1 MDGGSIIAAMLAGA
15 IGGGLGA
22 LLGWGIGSFF
32 GKNGGMIRLVA
43 TVVCVVIAMNA
54 LPRFIEP
61 VIGPYIRQQTNP
73 DMGEEIEAALLGQ
86 PLVAAYVEARP
97 EALPQLRSRIEAAWQ
112 RGGEGAAQRE
122 AAEAGRELGSRAVA
136 EFAPYAGDTELIGFY
151 RETYRV
157 GRQVQSQPR
166 VCYSMFY
173 GEINPS
179 AVSIEDMA
187 RIDQYADTGPLENVM
202 TVLVRNAGDE
212 IVEFDRA
219 RAETAQAEV
228 GMTVG
233 SEFPNTDFRFF
244 FGVAP
249 ETDED
254 YATACAV
261 MLRLMEV
268 TLDHEDAALVVRVGM
283 TQN

>member
-1 MDGGSIIAAMLAGA
+1 MDWAGVIVAGVAGA

-32 GKNGGMIRLVA
+32 GKNGGMVRLLA
-43 TVVCVVIAMNA
+43 TVVCAVIAMNF

-61 VIGPYIRQQTNP
+61 VIGPYIRQQSNP
-73 DMGEEIEAALLGQ
+73 DMGQEIEAALMNQ
-86 PLVAAYVEARP
+86 PLIAAYVEVRP

-112 RGGEGAAQRE
+112 RGGEEVAQRE

-136 EFAPYAGDTELIGFY
+136 EFAPYAADAELIGFY

-187 RIDQYADTGPLENVM
+187 RIEQYADTGPLENVM

-219 RAETAQAEV
+219 RAETAQAQV
-228 GMTVG
+228 GTTVG
-233 SEFPNTDFRFF
+233 SEFPNTDFRYF
-244 FGVAP
+244 FGVSP

-268 TLDHEDAALVVRVGM
+268 TLDHEDAALVIRVGM

>member
-32 GKNGGMIRLVA
+32 GKKGGMVRLVA
-43 TVVCVVIAMNA
+43 TVVCAVIAMNF

-61 VIGPYIRQQTNP
+61 AIGPYIRQQTNP
-73 DMGEEIEAALLGQ
+73 DMGEEIEAALLNQ

-97 EALPQLRSRIEAAWQ
+97 DALPELRSRIEAAWQ
-112 RGGEGAAQRE
+112 RGGEEAAQRE

-136 EFAPYAGDTELIGFY
+136 EFAPYAGDSELIGFY

-219 RAETAQAEV
+219 RAETAQAQV

-249 ETDED
+249 ESDED
-254 YATACAV
+254 YATACTV

-268 TLDHEDAALVVRVGM
+268 TLDHEDAALVIRVGM

>member
-1 MDGGSIIAAMLAGA
+1 MDWSGVIVAGVAGG
-15 IGGGLGA
+15 IGGAVGGLLGWMLGA
-22 LLGWGIGSFF
+22 LAGKSAGIV
-32 GKNGGMIRLVA
+32 RTLV
-43 TVVCVVIAMNA
+43 TVVCVVGAIYF
-54 LPRFIEP
+54 LPPYIEP
-61 VIGPYIRQQTNP
+61 VIGPAIRQQTNP
-73 DMGEEIEAALLGQ
+73 DMGDEIEAALLGQ

-97 EALPQLRSRIEAAWQ
+97 EALPELRNRIEAAWQ
-112 RGGEGAAQRE
+112 RGGEAAAQRE

-202 TVLVRNAGDE
+202 TVLVRNASEE

-219 RAETAQAEV
+219 RAEAAQAEV

-244 FGVAP
+244 FGASP

-254 YATACAV
+254 YATACTV

-268 TLDHEDAALVVRVGM
+268 TLDHEDAALVIRVGM

>member
-22 LLGWGIGSFF
+22 LLGWAIGSFF
-32 GKNGGMIRLVA
+32 GKKGGMVRLVA
-43 TVVCVVIAMNA
+43 TVVCAVLAMNF

-61 VIGPYIRQQTNP
+61 VIGPYIRQQSSP
-73 DMGEEIEAALLGQ
+73 DMGEEIEAALMNQ
-86 PLVAAYVEARP
+86 PLIAAYVEARP
-97 EALPQLRSRIEAAWQ
+97 EALPELRNRIEAAWQ
-112 RGGEGAAQRE
+112 RGGEAAAQRE
-122 AAEAGRELGSRAVA
+122 AAEAGREVGSRAVA
-136 EFAPYAGDTELIGFY
+136 EFAPYAGDAELIGFY

-202 TVLVRNAGDE
+202 TVLVRNASAE

-219 RAETAQAEV
+219 RAEAAQAEV

-244 FGVAP
+244 FGVSP

-254 YATACAV
+254 YATACTL
-261 MLRLMEV
+261 MLRLMEL
-268 TLDHEDAALVVRVGM
+268 TLEHEDAALVVRAGM